1 MDGKRSSRALQW
13 SLLVVGGIGWALFGL
28 QRATQVPSVLD
39 GLPKL
44 IGPRAASGKSV
55 SPVALD
61 HAIGIRRDGTRIV
74 VPEGSRYRDR
84 LAVAPVAQKTIQA
97 SLSFPASV
105 EADVARTVNILPP
118 VAGRVTGLKIQLGDE
133 VKKGQ
138 PLAVI
143 ESADLAQAISDAE
156 KAKAQAQLT
165 QAALQ
170 RVQGMTKFGG
180 ASVKDFEQ
188 AQSDSVQAKS
198 ELDRANYRLQVIVDR
213 AEVSNDHTLTTIAPI
228 DGTVTTLAT
237 APGSFINDTTQSL
250 MTIANLDAVY
260 ITANVPEK
268 DLAFVAKGEAAQV
281 TLLALPGRIFKAKV
295 DTVSKVLDA
304 DTRRSKVRMILSN
317 SDGVF
322 KPNMFATVEVF
333 AAPQTKLVVPTSA
346 LLINNDTITVFVE
359 VEPWAFE
366 RRTVRAEAEVGDS
379 VVVTSGLE
387 EADRIVTR
395 GGVLLND

>member
-13 SLLVVGGIGWALFGL
+13 SLLIVGGIGWALFGL

-39 GLPKL
+39 HLPQL
-44 IGPRAASGKSV
+44 IGTRAATGTSV
-55 SPVALD
+55 SPVAFE
-61 HAIGIRRDGTRIV
+61 HAIGIRRNGSRIV

-84 LAVAPVAQKTIQA
+84 LAVAAVAQKTIQA

-180 ASVKDFEQ
+180 AAVKDFEQ

-198 ELDRANYRLQVIVDR
+198 ELDRANYRLQMIADR
-213 AEVSNDHTLTTIAPI
+213 AEVSNDHTLTMIAPI

-237 APGSFINDTTQSL
+237 APGSYINDTTQPL
-250 MTIANLDAVY
+250 MTIANLDTVY
-260 ITANVPEK
+260 VTANVPEK
-268 DLAFVAKGEAAQV
+268 DLAFVAKGEDARV
-281 TLLALPGRIFKAKV
+281 GLLALPGRIFKAKL
-295 DTVSKVLDA
+295 DTISKVLDA
-304 DTRRSKVRMILSN
+304 DTRRSKVRMILGN
-317 SDGVF
+317 PDGVF

-333 AAPQTKLVVPTSA
+333 GAPQTKLVVPTSA
-346 LLINNDTITVFVE
+346 LLINNDTTTVFVE
-359 VEPWAFE
+359 IEPWAFE
-366 RRTVRAEAEVGDS
+366 RRTVRTEAEVGDS

-387 EADRIVTR
+387 EAERIVTR